1 MLRRLAP
8 FSAASFRLL
17 AALWSAFYFALA
29 EDELRA
35 RRLTIGSR
43 SLPSSRSAA
52 MPSPSMLSGRRAAVL
67 SLVAL
72 LVGVQPSVH
81 DSDGILKMVGA
92 ADRA

>member
-1 MLRRLAP
+1 
-8 FSAASFRLL
+8 
-17 AALWSAFYFALA
+17 
-29 EDELRA
+29 
-35 RRLTIGSR
+35 
-43 SLPSSRSAA
+43 

-81 DSDGILKMVGA
+81 DSDGILKLVGA

>member
-1 MLRRLAP
+1 
-8 FSAASFRLL
+8 
-17 AALWSAFYFALA
+17 
-29 EDELRA
+29 
-35 RRLTIGSR
+35 
-43 SLPSSRSAA
+43 
-52 MPSPSMLSGRRAAVL
+52 MPSPSMLSGRAAVL